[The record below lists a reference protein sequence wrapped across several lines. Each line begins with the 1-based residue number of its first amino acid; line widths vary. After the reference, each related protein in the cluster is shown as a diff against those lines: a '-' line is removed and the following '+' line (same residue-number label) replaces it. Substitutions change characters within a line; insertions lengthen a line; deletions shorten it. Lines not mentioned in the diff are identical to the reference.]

1 MVQRYL
7 LLLSFLSAS
16 CFLDNVSSRP
26 SNNES
31 APLKVEIPVETTTL
45 VESEGKHPV
54 YYHPD
59 ANSKVTDDTR
69 DIIDKINSINT
80 GLEKPNGPK
89 KHRYK
94 IHTTGGTIVVD
105 IDQLQKL
112 QDEYENNEMK
122 KAEINAL
129 QKENESIKRYLYA
142 KEMKMGQ
149 NKETPMPPLPY
160 LMNIPVIVMPQGID
174 LNNRFNFPS
183 NLNSIA
189 TNDIYQTRQNSPSF
203 PSFPTFPSFSSFPF
217 QNFQFQWPFAQLFP
231 FIIKDPYQT
240 FSQGGSW
247 NNLFEYGQ
255 NADVCSRKQKS
266 VDESSSDTEE
276 NLNELSDINSLQ
288 EVHTR
293 QERALKKRT
302 ISNRATHQQI
312 NDDKKGKKIYVTK
325 PVTTSQKKTTKKPYV
340 VEELEEVKNE
350 ESGDLRF
357 PFGDFGW
364 FGNKKPVAPSPG
376 FFINKLRVRKGGVA
390 IAGPGGVATAG
401 RGGTAI
407 VGPGG
412 LAYTQPGGLAVAG
425 PAARVVALS
434 SDADLHSLISRLQQD
449 NDGSVPR
456 SKQPIREGK
465 VVATGPVV
473 YYHPNEQTST

>member
-1 MVQRYL
+1 MVQKYL
-7 LLLSFLSAS
+7 LLLLLLSVS
-16 CFLDNVSSRP
+16 CFLDSVSSRP

-31 APLKVEIPVETTTL
+31 APLKVEIPVETTTQ
-45 VESEGKHPV
+45 VESEDERPV
-54 YYHPD
+54 YQPD
-59 ANSKVTDDTR
+59 TKTNVPDDTR

-80 GLEKPNGPK
+80 GLEKPNGPI

-105 IDQLQKL
+105 LEQLQKL
-112 QDEYENNEMK
+112 QNEYENNEIK
-122 KAEINAL
+122 KVEMNAL
-129 QKENESIKRYLYA
+129 RKENESIKRYLYSR
-142 KEMKMGQ
+142 EMKSGR
-149 NKETPMPPLPY
+149 NIETPMPPLPY
-160 LMNIPVIVMPQGID
+160 MMNIPVIVMPQSFD
-174 LNNRFNFPS
+174 FNNRFNFNS
-183 NLNSIA
+183 NLQSLA
-189 TNDIYQTRQNSPSF
+189 TNDIYQTRQSSPSF
-203 PSFPTFPSFSSFPF
+203 PSFPTFPSLSSFPF
-217 QNFQFQWPFAQLFP
+217 QNFQLQWPFAQLFP
-231 FIIKDPYQT
+231 FIIKDPFQT

-266 VDESSSDTEE
+266 VDESSPDSEE
-276 NLNELSDINSLQ
+276 NLNVLSDINSFNPLQ
-288 EVHTR
+288 KVHTR

-302 ISNRATHQQI
+302 ISNRATH
-312 NDDKKGKKIYVTK
+312 DEDKKGKKIYVTK

-434 SDADLHSLISRLQQD
+434 SDADLHSLIRRLQQD

-473 YYHPNEQTST
+473 YYHPNDQTST